1 MRSPAHRLTDAE
13 GALLDEI
20 AILARRE
27 GPEVP
32 IKDLELRL
40 EERGFSDAQT
50 RRALMSLLR
59 RGQVSLSG
67 AKRVASRSRGRCG
80 RTATPKAASLY
91 SGWRRTKST
100 TKLQAGTIL
109 KPRRR
114 ASSSAPRTSSEPMP
128 CPSSS
133 LGTSVWVK
141 TSRSPCW

>member
-67 AKRVASRSRGRCG
+67 AKRVAS
-80 RTATPKAASLY
+80 
-91 SGWRRTKST
+91 KSEGMRPDSQ
-100 TKLQAGTIL
+100 L
-109 KPRRR
+109 
-114 ASSSAPRTSSEPMP
+114 
-128 CPSSS
+128 
-133 LGTSVWVK
+133 
-141 TSRSPCW
+141 

>member
-1 MRSPAHRLTDAE
+1 MRSPVHRLTDAE

-67 AKRVASRSRGRCG
+67 AKRVASRSQGIR
-80 RTATPKAASLY
+80 PDSH
-91 SGWRRTKST
+91 
-100 TKLQAGTIL
+100 
-109 KPRRR
+109 P
-114 ASSSAPRTSSEPMP
+114 
-128 CPSSS
+128 
-133 LGTSVWVK
+133 
-141 TSRSPCW
+141 